1 MFFRINFLSQISSF
15 GHRNIF
21 HLQSFSFALELFF
34 QRKSLACREVNFYQ
48 KQSFVSKKRI
58 SFCLWKKSWTILN
71 HSAGGGV
78 RATVGRRRHSSREQ
92 LSFHCTTRQCH
103 PQVLILS
110 LQSFV
115 KTFLFLKLFSF
126 ISAGL
131 LQSCSTTFRI
141 STALRRFLLLTRFTF
156 LFFSPPSLLLLWL
169 RLPVFLPFPLSLK
182 RHLLLLLSLFGLSP
196 QVTFTSL

>member
-78 RATVGRRRHSSREQ
+78 RATVGRRRHTSRGQ

-103 PQVLILS
+103 PQVLIYPSKVSSKLS
-110 LQSFV
+110 CFWNYSLLFQLGFFNHVRPHSGFLQPSGASFFWLGSPSSSFLPLLYFSFDWDFRSSSL
-115 KTFLFLKLFSF
+115 FLFLWNVTSFS
-126 ISAGL
+126 S
-131 LQSCSTTFRI
+131 
-141 STALRRFLLLTRFTF
+141 
-156 LFFSPPSLLLLWL
+156 SPCL
-169 RLPVFLPFPLSLK
+169 VFPH
-182 RHLLLLLSLFGLSP
+182 R
-196 QVTFTSL
+196 